1 MNGVMNAAAAFR
13 GFILTVAGKL
23 SWLPPTL
30 ARLTVGWLFMQ
41 TGWGKL
47 NHLPDI
53 VSYFKELGIPMPEFQ
68 APLAASAE
76 FVCGTLILV
85 GLFTRLA
92 CVPLIV
98 TMIVAIVTAR
108 KTDYEGIASLFGF
121 VEYLYIV
128 LFVWLGVAGAG
139 PLSLDRVFASRLESR
154 AR

>member
-1 MNGVMNAAAAFR
+1 MNGIMNAAAALR
-13 GFILTVAGKL
+13 RLVLTVAGKL

-30 ARLTVGWLFMQ
+30 ARITVGWLFMM

-47 NHLPDI
+47 THMPDI
-53 VSYFKELGIPMPEFQ
+53 VKYFGELGIPWPQFQ
-68 APLAASAE
+68 APLAATAE

-92 CVPLIV
+92 CVPLII
-98 TMIVAIVTAR
+98 TMIVAIITAR
-108 KTDYEGIASLFGF
+108 KGDYEGIASLFGF

-139 PLSLDRVFASRLESR
+139 PLSLDRFLAPRLESR
-154 AR
+154 PR

>member
-1 MNGVMNAAAAFR
+1 MSGIMNVAAALRRFVLA
-13 GFILTVAGKL
+13 VAGRL

-30 ARLTVGWLFMQ
+30 ARITVGWLFLQ

-47 NHLPDI
+47 NHLSDI

-76 FVCGTLILV
+76 FVCGALILA

-108 KTDYEGIASLFGF
+108 KADYEGIASLFGF

-139 PLSLDRVFASRLESR
+139 PLSLDRLLAPRLE
-154 AR
+154 ARGR